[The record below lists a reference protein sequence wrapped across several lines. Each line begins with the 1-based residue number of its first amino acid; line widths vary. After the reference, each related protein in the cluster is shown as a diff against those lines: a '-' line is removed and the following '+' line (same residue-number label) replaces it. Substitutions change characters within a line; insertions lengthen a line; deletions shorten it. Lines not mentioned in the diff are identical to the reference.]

1 MAAVTEGLE
10 RYLTAKLYP
19 LYARMSASLSL
30 CLSVCLSVRVCVR
43 VQCAVMLLRPAHKDG
58 LNASIT

>member
-30 CLSVCLSVRVCVR
+30 CLSVCLSVRVR